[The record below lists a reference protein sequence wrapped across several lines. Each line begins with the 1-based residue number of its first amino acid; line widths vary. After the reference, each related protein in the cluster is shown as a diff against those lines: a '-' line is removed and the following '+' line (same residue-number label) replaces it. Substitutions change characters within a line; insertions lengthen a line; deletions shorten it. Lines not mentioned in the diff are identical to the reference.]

1 MLCIPLLSFHLKIN
15 IFIELKRNNNLDL
28 STNTMG
34 SRLDEIKEELEKL
47 DINPT
52 IFARKEIRA
61 LPEIL
66 SANER
71 IVYLIEGRNKITQ
84 HHIILV
90 ATDRR
95 LIFVD
100 KEFMYGLTVED
111 YSYSKISSIQY
122 ETAVMLASIDIQVSD
137 DLVEIDGVGKY
148 DAKLFCEKV
157 RDFMSGPKENFHK
170 PEPSALDQ
178 LEQLGRLKECGILSE
193 EEFNEQKKNL
203 LNKL

>member
-1 MLCIPLLSFHLKIN
+1 
-15 IFIELKRNNNLDL
+15 
-28 STNTMG
+28 MG

-52 IFARKEIRA
+52 IFARKEIHA
-61 LPEIL
+61 LPDIL
-66 SANER
+66 SVDEK
-71 IVYLIEGRNKITQ
+71 IVYLVEGRNKTTQ

-95 LIFVD
+95 LMFVD

-111 YSYSKISSIQY
+111 YSYTKISSIQY

-148 DAKLFCEKV
+148 EAKLFCEKV
-157 RDFMSGPKENFHK
+157 RDFMSRPEEYFPKA
-170 PEPSALDQ
+170 EPTVLDQ
-178 LEQLGRLKECGILSE
+178 LEQLGRLKANGILNE

-203 LNKL
+203 LNKLA

>member
-1 MLCIPLLSFHLKIN
+1 
-15 IFIELKRNNNLDL
+15 
-28 STNTMG
+28 MG

-52 IFARKEIRA
+52 IFARKEIHA
-61 LPEIL
+61 LPDIL
-66 SANER
+66 SVDEK
-71 IVYLIEGRNKITQ
+71 IVYLVEGRNKTTQ

-95 LIFVD
+95 LMFVD

-111 YSYSKISSIQY
+111 YSYTKISSIQY

-148 DAKLFCEKV
+148 EAKLFCEKV
-157 RDFMSGPKENFHK
+157 RDFMSRPEEYFPKAELTV
-170 PEPSALDQ
+170 LDQ
-178 LEQLGRLKECGILSE
+178 LEQLGRLKANGILNE

-203 LNKL
+203 LNKLD